1 MKKFMDFL
9 YEEKEFL
16 EVSFNEEYKA
26 QQKQHPS
33 LSPMVLSSKLMELIT
48 TLPIERLGS
57 KGEFFFDDSIPIKK
71 KIEGTLTKSKKNKM
85 NILKQE
91 KELSDIKQT
100 INVRRNSVIRPSK
113 TIIPSLLNFDSNSNS
128 DKKIIFHNL
137 NQIKTDKQI
146 PINTVK
152 EYAKKNMYFENMLQ
166 NSGNENKKKISRRLS
181 MLNNNSVIEKNKK
194 KFKL

>member
-1 MKKFMDFL
+1 M
-9 YEEKEFL
+9 
-16 EVSFNEEYKA
+16 
-26 QQKQHPS
+26 
-33 LSPMVLSSKLMELIT
+33 
-48 TLPIERLGS
+48 
-57 KGEFFFDDSIPIKK
+57 
-71 KIEGTLTKSKKNKM
+71 TKSKKNKM

-100 INVRRNSVIRPSK
+100 ITVRRNSVIRPSK

-166 NSGNENKKKISRRLS
+166 NSGNENKPKSSRRLS
-181 MLNNNSVIEKNKK
+181 MINNHSVLEKNKK

>member
-16 EVSFNEEYKA
+16 EVSFNVEYKD

-100 INVRRNSVIRPSK
+100 ITVRRNSVIRPSK
-113 TIIPSLLNFDSNSNS
+113 TMIPSLLNLDSNS
-128 DKKIIFHNL
+128 DKKIILHNF
-137 NQIKTDKQI
+137 NQIKTDRQI
-146 PINTVK
+146 PVNSGK
-152 EYAKKNMYFENMLQ
+152 ENVKKNMYFEDMLQ
-166 NSGNENKKKISRRLS
+166 NSGNENKPKSSRRLS

>member
-71 KIEGTLTKSKKNKM
+71 KIEGTLTKSKKK
-85 NILKQE
+85 
-91 KELSDIKQT
+91 
-100 INVRRNSVIRPSK
+100 
-113 TIIPSLLNFDSNSNS
+113 
-128 DKKIIFHNL
+128 
-137 NQIKTDKQI
+137 
-146 PINTVK
+146 
-152 EYAKKNMYFENMLQ
+152 
-166 NSGNENKKKISRRLS
+166 
-181 MLNNNSVIEKNKK
+181 
-194 KFKL
+194 

>member
-16 EVSFNEEYKA
+16 EVSFNVEYKD

-33 LSPMVLSSKLMELIT
+33 LSPMVLNSKLMELIT

-100 INVRRNSVIRPSK
+100 ITVRRNSVIRPSK
-113 TIIPSLLNFDSNSNS
+113 TMIPSLLNLDSNS
-128 DKKIIFHNL
+128 DKKIILHNF
-137 NQIKTDKQI
+137 NQIKTDRQI
-146 PINTVK
+146 PVNSGK
-152 EYAKKNMYFENMLQ
+152 ENVKKNMYFEDMLQ
-166 NSGNENKKKISRRLS
+166 NSGNENKPKSSRRLS
-181 MLNNNSVIEKNKK
+181 MINNHSVLEKNKK

>member
-71 KIEGTLTKSKKNKM
+71 KIEGALTKSKKNKM

-100 INVRRNSVIRPSK
+100 ITVRRNSVIRPSK
-113 TIIPSLLNFDSNSNS
+113 TMIPSLLNLDSNS
-128 DKKIIFHNL
+128 DKKIILHNF
-137 NQIKTDKQI
+137 NQIKTDRQI
-146 PINTVK
+146 PVNSGK
-152 EYAKKNMYFENMLQ
+152 ENVKKNMYFEDMLQ
-166 NSGNENKKKISRRLS
+166 NSGNENKPKSSRRLS
-181 MLNNNSVIEKNKK
+181 MINNHSVLEKNKK

>member
-33 LSPMVLSSKLMELIT
+33 LSPMVLNSKLMELIT

-100 INVRRNSVIRPSK
+100 ITVRRNSVIRPSK
-113 TIIPSLLNFDSNSNS
+113 TMIPSLLNLDSNS
-128 DKKIIFHNL
+128 DKKIILHNF
-137 NQIKTDKQI
+137 NQIKTDRQI
-146 PINTVK
+146 PVNSGK
-152 EYAKKNMYFENMLQ
+152 ENVKKNMYFEDMLQ
-166 NSGNENKKKISRRLS
+166 NSGNENKPKISRRLS
-181 MLNNNSVIEKNKK
+181 MINNHSVLEKNKK